1 MRYHATMIKIL
12 FILTGLLLAACS
24 NGQDT
29 GQNQRS
35 GAAAPANSGFNTG
48 KRESYDAVGVAEGKD
63 SVSPFGKPAN
73 NAYSSNALKDAIRQ
87 QEAKTQSNP

>member
-1 MRYHATMIKIL
+1 MRYHATMIKMMH
-12 FILTGLLLAACS
+12 ILTALLLAACS

-35 GAAAPANSGFNTG
+35 GADTPPDSGFHQD

-87 QEAKTQSNP
+87 QEAKTQSDP